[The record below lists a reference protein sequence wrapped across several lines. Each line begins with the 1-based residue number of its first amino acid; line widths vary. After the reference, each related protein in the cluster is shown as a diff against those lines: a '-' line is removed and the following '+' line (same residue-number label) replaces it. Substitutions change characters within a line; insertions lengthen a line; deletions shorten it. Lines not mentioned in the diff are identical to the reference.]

1 MERRLTPG
9 RRLGDL
15 KLDAAYEKCT
25 EIARRQAK
33 NFYYAFLALP
43 KHKRNA
49 ICAVYAFMRHA
60 DDISDDESRSREQ
73 RRADLAAWLGAWHNT
88 AAGEDTD
95 DPVFLALADTR
106 LHFNIPLD
114 LLDQLVRGTAMDLEP
129 AIEPPAP
136 PTAESN
142 GAAQPRP

>member
-1 MERRLTPG
+1 MELRLTPG

-60 DDISDDESRSREQ
+60 DDISDDDSRTRDE
-73 RRADLAAWLGAWHNT
+73 RRADLAAWDGQPTWRIRPWYTRKAT
-88 AAGEDTD
+88 
-95 DPVFLALADTR
+95 PSFLDALAAMRRILWQERITSKSPGAA
-106 LHFNIPLD
+106 LPSKILGP
-114 LLDQLVRGTAMDLEP
+114 LLDTL
-129 AIEPPAP
+129 
-136 PTAESN
+136 AE
-142 GAAQPRP
+142 AA